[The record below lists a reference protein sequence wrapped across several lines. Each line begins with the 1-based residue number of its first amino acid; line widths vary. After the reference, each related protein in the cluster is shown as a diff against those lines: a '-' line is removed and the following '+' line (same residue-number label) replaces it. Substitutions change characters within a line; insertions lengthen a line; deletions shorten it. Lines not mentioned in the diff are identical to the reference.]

1 MLKDIP
7 LFTTDA
13 GIASLLL
20 GEVSYRKEAYAR
32 IRSVQPGKLAEL
44 LEECISFCR
53 MVGAERVFAGD
64 YEALEQYPLEFS
76 VIEMRGTAVADENE
90 IAHLFPVTEET
101 VSEWRQLCNRRL
113 AEVDG
118 AATLTAADEKK
129 ILSSGGAYYV
139 HRDGKLL
146 GTGWIDG
153 NKLLLICSAEPGM
166 GGTVMRTILTLMDEE
181 QCVLEVSSTNF
192 RAIRLY
198 ERLGFIQTA
207 ELQRWYKI
215 F

>member
-20 GEVSYRKEAYAR
+20 GEVSYRKEAYVR

-64 YEALEQYPLEFS
+64 HEELERYPLQFS
-76 VIEMRGTAVADENE
+76 IMEMRGTVVTDENE
-90 IAHLFPVTEET
+90 SAHLFPVTEAT
-101 VSEWRQLCNRRL
+101 VSQWRQLCNQRL
-113 AEVDG
+113 SSVDG
-118 AATLTAADEKK
+118 AATWTVADEKK
-129 ILSSGGAYYV
+129 IVSSGGAYFV
-139 HRDGKLL
+139 HQDGELL

-153 NKLLLICSAEPGM
+153 NKLLLICSAVPGM

-181 QCVLEVSSTNF
+181 QCVLEVASTNF

-198 ERLGFIQTA
+198 ERLGFIRTA